1 MLNVFLDIFAHS
13 PVDYARV
20 VHVCSRLRLIQLSV
34 FQCALV
40 EDRISDEM
48 ANMESSKAWSG

>member
-20 VHVCSRLRLIQLSV
+20 MWVCSLLHLIQFSVHARVLQSV
-34 FQCALV
+34 FVQ
-40 EDRISDEM
+40 DRIADEM
-48 ANMESSKAWSG
+48 A